1 MMCRFLDKA
10 AIITAEDKI
19 NANGTSGNPWRLCSM
34 QQVEEAKCVFRVIPI
49 WAAAMFYHIGI
60 LQQQQYVVF
69 QAQQSNRYIGNTK
82 FQVPA
87 ATYFIFFMFSMTFF
101 IVIYDRILV
110 PFMRKFTGKE
120 GGITILQRLGTGL
133 CLIIPALLVS
143 ALVEIRRRNSV
154 PMIPP
159 PLPATGGVR
168 GNVAVSSMS
177 GFWLV
182 PQLAMSGLSE
192 AFTAI
197 GQTEF
202 YYKQFPENMRS
213 FAGSL
218 LFLGIATSSYLNTLL
233 ISMVHR
239 LTEGSPTGNW
249 LPEDLNKGR
258 LEYFYF
264 LVMGILFL
272 NACYFMVCAKWYRY
286 KEKEETVSI
295 IKKPDNKTSLV

>member
-1 MMCRFLDKA
+1 MYRFLDKA

-19 NANGTSGNPWRLCSM
+19 NSNGTSGNPWRLCSV

-49 WAAAMFYHIGI
+49 WAAAMLYHIGV
-60 LQQQQYVVF
+60 LQQQQYAVF
-69 QAQQSNRYIGNTK
+69 QAQQSNRYLGNTK

-110 PFMRKFTGKE
+110 PIMRKFTGKE

-133 CLIIPALLVS
+133 CLSIPALLVS
-143 ALVEIRRRNSV
+143 ALVEIKRRNSV
-154 PMIPP
+154 PQS
-159 PLPATGGVR
+159 LPANR
-168 GNVAVSSMS
+168 VSSMS

-182 PQLAMSGLSE
+182 PQLAISGLSE
-192 AFTAI
+192 AFAAI

-233 ISMVHR
+233 ISIVHR

-286 KEKEETVSI
+286 KEDEDSVSI
-295 IKKPDNKTSLV
+295 NKNNLV